1 MLVASRAA
9 ERPGRKVAQPYPPLR
24 WRRGA
29 CTWRKKPL
37 AAAARKQDGCAYVA
51 ARDGVRS
58 VGGSPCRCR
67 RCLSAKALLTTPVT
81 PFGRRFATLR
91 EARPMSAYPI

>member
-29 CTWRKKPL
+29 CTWRKKTP
-37 AAAARKQDGCAYVA
+37 G
-51 ARDGVRS
+51 
-58 VGGSPCRCR
+58 R
-67 RCLSAKALLTTPVT
+67 RCPKA
-81 PFGRRFATLR
+81 GRLR
-91 EARPMSAYPI
+91 LCGG